1 MDSQFD
7 TKAVINCKAYDEYD
21 SYHFVP
27 VSLRLKNSA
36 RAVGSAMASAAMEP
50 DPLITQLVNPKEY
63 PTAGW

>member
-1 MDSQFD
+1 MSMIAI
-7 TKAVINCKAYDEYD
+7 TLI
-21 SYHFVP
+21 P